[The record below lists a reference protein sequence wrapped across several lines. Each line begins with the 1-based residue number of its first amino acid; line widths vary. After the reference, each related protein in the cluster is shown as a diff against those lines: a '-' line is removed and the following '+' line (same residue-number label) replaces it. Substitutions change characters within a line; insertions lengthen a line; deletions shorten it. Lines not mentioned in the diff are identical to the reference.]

1 MYSFLGWFNV
11 VALLVLTG
19 AYWFPRFNRS
29 ILRLKATSAVDIIKG
44 LRRIHKPLGLA
55 LLITAPLHGYLALG
69 AFRLH
74 TGTLV
79 YLSLFLTALA
89 GGSFYRTKKKFLF
102 KLHKTMALITVL
114 LLILH
119 LVNPGALYGLF

>member
-1 MYSFLGWFNV
+1 MYSFLGWFNA
-11 VALLVLTG
+11 VALLFLTG
-19 AYWFPRFNRS
+19 AYWFPRLSRS
-29 ILRLKATSAVDIIKG
+29 ILKVKTSSAVEVNKG
-44 LRRIHKPLGLA
+44 FRKIHKPLGLT

-89 GGSFYRTKKKFLF
+89 GGSFYRTKRKFLF

-114 LLILH
+114 LLLLH